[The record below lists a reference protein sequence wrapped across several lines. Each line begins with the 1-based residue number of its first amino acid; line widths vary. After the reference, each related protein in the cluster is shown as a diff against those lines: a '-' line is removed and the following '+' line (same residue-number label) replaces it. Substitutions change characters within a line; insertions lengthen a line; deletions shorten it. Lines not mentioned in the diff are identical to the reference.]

1 MSTGDHDKPTS
12 RQLHVTEGVL
22 GKNEMSRVKR
32 RTVTRPLREAS
43 EDDLQEFEHL
53 HHSPQLDIPFDERLI
68 GDLEAIEA
76 HLDELKWPPPRGWVC
91 VTEDHSWKPL
101 PEDISAR
108 IAAEYGAMVEGPAP
122 AAGLRIFPGASY
134 IKRYAEAL
142 SLPWWL
148 GPLGELIIQ
157 IFNETDPN
165 KLLNR
170 TLDYGCDRQ
179 RYLDQQGH
187 LDNATFGH
195 DTRESNRRK
204 GEQSKRRP
212 WAEILAEQITSW
224 EDIPTDRDDAL
235 EIWGAHGEYR
245 IFREGDKVICY
256 HTDEKGSTERSLK
269 RSSFEKRYL
278 GPSLKARGQ

>member
-1 MSTGDHDKPTS
+1 VSADSDNKPK
-12 RQLHVTEGVL
+12 RPRPHVTEETP

-32 RTVTRPLREAS
+32 RTVTLPLREAS

-91 VTEDHSWKPL
+91 ITEDHSWKPL

-122 AAGLRIFPGASY
+122 AAGLRIVLGASY
-134 IKRYAEAL
+134 IKRHAEAL

-148 GPLGELIIQ
+148 GHLGEMIIQ

-179 RYLDQQGH
+179 RYLDQHGH
-187 LDNATFGH
+187 LDNATFG
-195 DTRESNRRK
+195 RERREHNVNIAK
-204 GEQSKRRP
+204 RPKRRL
-212 WAEILAEQITSW
+212 WAVALAEKITAW
-224 EDIPTDRDDAL
+224 EEIPDDRDEAL
-235 EIWGAHGEYR
+235 EIWDANGEYR
-245 IFREGDKVICY
+245 IFRDGDTLVCNHSHKNG
-256 HTDEKGSTERSLK
+256 TTEYTLK
-269 RSSFEKRYL
+269 KSSFLKRYL
-278 GPSLKARGQ
+278 